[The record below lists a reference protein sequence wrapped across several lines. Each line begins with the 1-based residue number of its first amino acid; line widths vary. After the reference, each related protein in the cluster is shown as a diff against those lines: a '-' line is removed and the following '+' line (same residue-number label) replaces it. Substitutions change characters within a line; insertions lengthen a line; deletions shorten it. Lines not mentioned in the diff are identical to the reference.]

1 MIVSLFVLDA
11 SALLTLIEDENGAD
25 RVEKIFREGSFVL
38 PWVGLLEV
46 HHVTLLERDEDEA
59 ERRLAL
65 LTQSG
70 GTLVWEVDEA
80 VLRAASG
87 FKARHQLSFADAL
100 TAAYAAT
107 RGATLVHKDP
117 ELEALQGEIELE
129 ALPDKRR

>member
-1 MIVSLFVLDA
+1 VNGYVIDA
-11 SALLTLIEDENGAD
+11 SALFTLIEGESGAD
-25 RVEKIFREGSFVL
+25 RVEEIFRNSPFFL

-46 HHVTLLERDEDEA
+46 HYVTLLEQDEEEA
-59 ERRLAL
+59 DRRLAL

-70 GTLVWEVDEA
+70 GTLIWEVDEA

-107 RGATLVHKDP
+107 RAATLVHKDP
-117 ELEALQGEIELE
+117 ELQALQGEIELE
-129 ALPDKRR
+129 ALPYKRR